1 VAVMPEEGFTP
12 DADFPVI
19 YAEKGIL
26 HLALQFPINEAPMS
40 ALNAGERV
48 NMVCDNASAVL
59 YRKPAAK
66 LVEYQTPVAGASLS
80 YDNTTNILS
89 AYGKSAH
96 GSTPEKGVNALEALL
111 AFLAETNEDC
121 KKAYD
126 VLFADSLGL
135 KTMQDETG
143 YLTMSPDL
151 AKYQD
156 GVLTVTADIRFPAT
170 HKKEEILELLEKNGI
185 AYEVVNYQAPLYNN
199 PKGELIQTLMGVYNE
214 ATGENAAPIA
224 IGGGTYA
231 RALKCGVAFGP
242 EMKDEEATIHQANE
256 YVTFDRIRLMS
267 EIYYKA
273 IKAVST
279 PKEENKILC
288 AYPTGEGYTKI
299 AQIHLT
305 NEDVPKKEGAKLLTL
320 KLKIE
325 KI

>member
-1 VAVMPEEGFTP
+1 M
-12 DADFPVI
+12 
-19 YAEKGIL
+19 
-26 HLALQFPINEAPMS
+26 
-40 ALNAGERV
+40 
-48 NMVCDNASAVL
+48 
-59 YRKPAAK
+59 
-66 LVEYQTPVAGASLS
+66 
-80 YDNTTNILS
+80 
-89 AYGKSAH
+89 
-96 GSTPEKGVNALEALL
+96 
-111 AFLAETNEDC
+111 
-121 KKAYD
+121 
-126 VLFADSLGL
+126 
-135 KTMQDETG
+135 
-143 YLTMSPDL
+143 
-151 AKYQD
+151 
-156 GVLTVTADIRFPAT
+156 TVTADIRFPAT

-273 IKAVST
+273 IKAVSM
-279 PKEENKILC
+279 PKEESKILC

-305 NEDVPKKEGAKLLTL
+305 SEDVPKKEGAKLLTL